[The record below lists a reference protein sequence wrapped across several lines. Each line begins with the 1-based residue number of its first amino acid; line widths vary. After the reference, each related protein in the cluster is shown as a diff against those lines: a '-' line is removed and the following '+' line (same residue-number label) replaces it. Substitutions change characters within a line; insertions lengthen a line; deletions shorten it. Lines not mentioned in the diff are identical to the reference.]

1 MTHKLPWIIAA
12 AAVGVAALAIGVA
25 LRRPAGGRVE
35 DGQEIQ
41 EMAARLKRLESGI
54 PQLQQSMARTGVQLG
69 KVALATAGASA
80 MEAPDDEDS
89 PAGKER
95 ARHQAEKELRHY
107 DHLDTLARAGGGA
120 TATAQLRKN
129 LAELGALS
137 GAGKANDP
145 AVPAVDCSDA
155 LCRVEL
161 PARSGLSA
169 QALMAVHILQ
179 RGMGN
184 LSQRPAVP
192 GKPPVYYVAAP
203 GHQLPDLDLDPS
215 RSQPTAQ
222 TRN

>member
-1 MTHKLPWIIAA
+1 MTHKLPWLIAA
-12 AAVGVAALAIGVA
+12 AAVGVAALSIGVA
-25 LRRPAGGRVE
+25 LRRPASGRVE

-54 PQLQQSMARTGVQLG
+54 PQLQQSMARTGAQLG

-80 MEAPDDEDS
+80 TAGDEDS
-89 PAGKER
+89 PAGQER
-95 ARHQAEKELRHY
+95 AQQQAEKELRHY
-107 DHLDTLARAGGGA
+107 DHLDTLARGGGGA

-129 LAELGALS
+129 LAELSALS
-137 GAGKANDP
+137 GAGKANGP
-145 AVPAVDCSDA
+145 AVPALDCSDA

-161 PARSGLSA
+161 PARSGMTA

-184 LSQRPAVP
+184 LSMRPAAP

-203 GHQLPDLDLDPS
+203 GHQLPDQDL
-215 RSQPTAQ
+215 
-222 TRN
+222 